1 MLNGSALKLAFLMI
15 VFTMCLI
22 VLSLVAGVIFFKF
35 PVDDTKMMLGMLGIS
50 GLFGVIIQSF
60 VHANIADALKTAP
73 AGNAIT
79 TQTTTATQTV
89 PTEGK
94 KQ

>member
-1 MLNGSALKLAFLMI
+1 MI